1 MTRPR
6 ESRVCDMVQS
16 SSSVTVAARV
26 LKLLTRYRLSH
37 ATLTQIAAELS
48 VPKSS
53 CSRILK
59 ALVDE
64 GLLAY
69 DSLTKLYSLG
79 PYAIVIGSRPS
90 ENVDYLKPVR
100 AALHEL
106 STKTS
111 LTAAWIQRVEFNR
124 LMYVAKEEGTANT
137 HVSISVGNRFPMNE
151 VSWGQW
157 VFTYADADE
166 QERILAAG
174 LPKVSDT
181 NITDPAKYRAHAE
194 ESRARGVLTTSGDYM
209 PGIWAVS
216 APVLTYDQ
224 HLVGIL
230 AIIGLAET
238 LDEAERNRSIDVML
252 AVSKRTIVDSAS
264 NTGSPSMEYSW
275 SG

>member
-1 MTRPR
+1 
-6 ESRVCDMVQS
+6 MVQS
-16 SSSVTVAARV
+16 SSSVAVAARA

-37 ATLTQIAAELS
+37 ATLTQISVELS

-59 ALVDE
+59 ALVEE

-79 PYAIVIGSRPS
+79 PYAIVIGSRAS

-106 STKTS
+106 SSKTF

-124 LMYVAKEEGTANT
+124 LMYVAKEEGTAHT
-137 HVSISVGNRFPMNE
+137 HVSISVGNRFPMSE

-157 VFTYADADE
+157 VLAYADPEE

-174 LPKVSDT
+174 LPRVSDT
-181 NITDPAKYRAHAE
+181 NITDPDKYRTHAE
-194 ESRARGVLTTSGDYM
+194 KARADGFLTTSGDYM

-216 APVLTYDQ
+216 APVLTNDQ
-224 HLVGIL
+224 RLVGIL
-230 AIIGLAET
+230 AIIGMAET
-238 LDEAERNRSIDVML
+238 LDEAERRHAIDVML
-252 AVSKRTIVDSAS
+252 AVSRRTVIDPRS
-264 NTGSPSMEYSW
+264 NPRSPSIEYPW